1 MVDYQ
6 LAQLIKEPTRVKQ
19 PLIDVFIMNKEDN
32 ISHSGVY
39 TLSISDHNLIYAV
52 RRTGLPRGQ
61 PKFIQSR
68 NFKHFNEEN
77 FLTDLKNA
85 SWPVIKSGMEMN
97 SAWNAE
103 KDIFLNIVD
112 KHAPRRVMRVRNKPA
127 PWLNSQLKEEMYER
141 DWLKKKASET
151 QRPDVWKAYKTKK
164 LTVNKKVKKT
174 KKDYYKHQ
182 IEGASG
188 NLKATWKI
196 LNDLMGKKSD
206 STQINDLKT
215 ENSGPLSDPEKIAEY
230 LNIHFTNVGP
240 KLASEIPT
248 MDCDV
253 NPADS
258 QQRVNSSFELKE
270 VTISDVFKKLQEV
283 NVAKATGHDS
293 IPNKILKIAALVIS
307 ISLADLFNLS
317 ITTNTFPDDWKVT
330 KVFPLFKSDER
341 NDPNNFRPIS
351 VLLAIARVFER
362 LVYEQIYAYFTENNL
377 IQPLTVWV

>member
-1 MVDYQ
+1 M
-6 LAQLIKEPTRVKQ
+6 
-19 PLIDVFIMNKEDN
+19 
-32 ISHSGVY
+32 
-39 TLSISDHNLIYAV
+39 LSISDHNLIYAV
-52 RRTGLPRGQ
+52 REIGLPREH

-85 SWPVIKSGMEMN
+85 SWPVIKSGMEVN
-97 SAWNAE
+97 SANAW

-188 NLKATWKI
+188 YLKATSKI

-206 STQINDLKT
+206 GTQIADLKT
-215 ENSGPLSDPEKIAEY
+215 ENSGPLSDPEKITEC
-230 LNIHFTNVGP
+230 LNIQLQTLVPNLH
-240 KLASEIPT
+240 
-248 MDCDV
+248 
-253 NPADS
+253 
-258 QQRVNSSFELKE
+258 LK
-270 VTISDVFKKLQEV
+270 FLRW
-283 NVAKATGHDS
+283 NAM
-293 IPNKILKIAALVIS
+293 
-307 ISLADLFNLS
+307 
-317 ITTNTFPDDWKVT
+317 
-330 KVFPLFKSDER
+330 
-341 NDPNNFRPIS
+341 
-351 VLLAIARVFER
+351 
-362 LVYEQIYAYFTENNL
+362 
-377 IQPLTVWV
+377 

>member
-6 LAQLIKEPTRVKQ
+6 LAQLIKEPTRVDAKSQ
-19 PLIDVFIMNKEDN
+19 TLIDVFITNKEDN

-39 TLSISDHNLIYAV
+39 TLSISDHNLIYAL
-52 RRTGLPRGQ
+52 RKIGLPRGQ

-68 NFKHFNEEN
+68 NFKHFSEKN

-85 SWPVIKSGMEMN
+85 SWPVFESGMEIN
-97 SAWNAE
+97 SAWNAW
-103 KDIFLNIVD
+103 KNIFLNIVN

-141 DWLKKKASET
+141 DWLKNKASET
-151 QRPDVWKAYKTKK
+151 QRPDDWKAYKTKK

-174 KKDYYKHQ
+174 KRDYYKHQ

-206 STQINDLKT
+206 SSQINDLKT
-215 ENSGPLSDPEKIAEY
+215 SNSGPLSDPEKIAEC
-230 LNIHFTNVGP
+230 LNTHFTNVGP

-248 MDCDV
+248 VDCDV
-253 NPADS
+253 NPVDS
-258 QQRVNSSFELKE
+258 QQHVNSSFKLKE
-270 VTISDVFKKLQEV
+270 VMISDVFKKLQEV

-293 IPNKILKIAALVIS
+293 IPNKILKIAAPVIS
-307 ISLADLFNLS
+307 KSLADLFNLS
-317 ITTNTFPDDWKVT
+317 PD
-330 KVFPLFKSDER
+330 
-341 NDPNNFRPIS
+341 
-351 VLLAIARVFER
+351 
-362 LVYEQIYAYFTENNL
+362 Y
-377 IQPLTVWV
+377 